1 MDRTARTAKLAYR
14 ERHGQE
20 ALLVGDVLGGLLIAV
35 LFIFVVLSL
44 AIQPWNGVM
53 PSRIPAQRG

>member
-1 MDRTARTAKLAYR
+1 M
-14 ERHGQE
+14 
-20 ALLVGDVLGGLLIAV
+20 GDVLGGLLIAV

-53 PSRIPAQRG
+53 PSRIPAQRGRKRFRLRHV